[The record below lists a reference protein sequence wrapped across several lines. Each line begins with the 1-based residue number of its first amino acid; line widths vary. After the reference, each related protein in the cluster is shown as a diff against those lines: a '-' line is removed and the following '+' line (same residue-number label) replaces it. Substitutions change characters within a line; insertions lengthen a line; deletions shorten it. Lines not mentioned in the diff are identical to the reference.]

1 MKKSI
6 LSAILSIVLLSLPL
20 AAGELNPV
28 KKKDVTKK
36 NETTQEEERLIFE
49 LDLDAYYASA
59 GFIFSLT
66 DEPIPSSLQP
76 RSGGISVALRPACP
90 G

>member
-28 KKKDVTKK
+28 KKKMSPRKMK
-36 NETTQEEERLIFE
+36 
-49 LDLDAYYASA
+49 
-59 GFIFSLT
+59 
-66 DEPIPSSLQP
+66 QP
-76 RSGGISVALRPACP
+76 RKKKRYVFTLGVGLTWEANRKYSGSLREEGVDNYQVFIRPNFQF
-90 G
+90 